1 MLPQFRDCDTQT
13 IKAAFCTQGTLQTL
27 LHPPR
32 VWKLITNASCKTWL
46 IYSTLSLPKE
56 HREVWWHQALPRE
69 LSPLTVTL
77 LKWSLSPISGKDP
90 SPPDS
95 STDQRVWDSQCVTI
109 CKSTAIRQRGRF
121 RNSLISCIFFANPS
135 QKPVRVCFRFDIL
148 LNAEHRPIAFIF
160 PCDATDCCFYSLTE
174 RRN

>member
-1 MLPQFRDCDTQT
+1 MQAVKNLVH
-13 IKAAFCTQGTLQTL
+13 
-27 LHPPR
+27 LHL
-32 VWKLITNASCKTWL
+32 VSF
-46 IYSTLSLPKE
+46 PKE
-56 HREVWWHQALPRE
+56 HRECDGTRHFQGTVPTNGG
-69 LSPLTVTL
+69 TVTL

-95 STDQRVWDSQCVTI
+95 STDQRVWDSQYATI

-121 RNSLISCIFFANPS
+121 RNSLISCIFFSNPS
-135 QKPVRVCFRFDIL
+135 QKPVRLCFRFDIL

-174 RRN
+174 GHN